1 MRPSHTPQ
9 ISLLMFH
16 LIVLLLFMSFFYL
29 SFSTELL
36 LLLQQK
42 LSILKTSEA
51 RVFVEETLK

>member
-1 MRPSHTPQ
+1 
-9 ISLLMFH
+9 MFH
-16 LIVLLLFMSFFYL
+16 FIVLLLFMSFFYL